1 MAPEALCSHFLWGG
15 GDFSV
20 RGGGRGV
27 LGLATPGSHE
37 QLWLLGRLF
46 LITDQQIE
54 IVYLG
59 RHHKPHAI
67 RNSSLGM
74 SFAMS
79 KVGVSKLFPE

>member
-1 MAPEALCSHFLWGG
+1 MRVGKWPLRHSAPIFY
-15 GDFSV
+15 
-20 RGGGRGV
+20 GV
-27 LGLATPGSHE
+27 GVIS
-37 QLWLLGRLF
+37 
-46 LITDQQIE
+46 QQIE

-59 RHHKPHAI
+59 KNHKPHAI